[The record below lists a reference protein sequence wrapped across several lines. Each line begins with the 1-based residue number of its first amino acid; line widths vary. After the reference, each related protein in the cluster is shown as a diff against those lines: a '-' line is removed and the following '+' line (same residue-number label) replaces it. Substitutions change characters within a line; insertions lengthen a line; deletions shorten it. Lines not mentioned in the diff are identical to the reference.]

1 MKSRFFRFMS
11 AHVYSFMLFL
21 PCVWIVLTA
30 VGWSRDDVVEEDV
43 TNIWVPT
50 SGSFFDDKKYKD
62 SIIGDDYN
70 KLSAFLAMSK
80 SRDGENLFT
89 EERLKEIRQRM
100 EDSEKTTVRVF
111 CTVVTIFWPWQ
122 DWDRVLF

>member
-1 MKSRFFRFMS
+1 MS